1 MDWEKLHG
9 LILDVGV
16 AMIRSGGETHRVVDT
31 LYRLAWAYGC
41 QDVNFWVVPSNIQST
56 VTAPDGTRMTQIRNI
71 RGSGINFDALSEL
84 NAFSRWACAKH
95 PDYEALAERFAQIR
109 ATPPMRAWV
118 YYLGVALGGWGFG
131 FYFGC
136 DLLDSVVSLA
146 ASLLIG
152 LLIRKLSS
160 HESNPLI
167 LNFFIS
173 LIAELFIIT
182 AVHFGVGH
190 HVGCITIGVV
200 MLLISGLGATN
211 GLRDLM
217 YLDTLS
223 GVMNITA
230 SFTGAIGITLGIALP
245 LYMLRGWVGMEP
257 AAAPLFWVQLL
268 AGAAACTGFAL
279 WFRVRGLKV
288 LFCALG
294 VLLTTAV
301 YLQAYRFLPDVFV
314 ATLFA
319 AIVCG
324 LYAQVMA
331 RINRT
336 PATIFSTICILT
348 LIPGSSLYYSM
359 RGFVTRDSAQA
370 SAKAIELV
378 LICFG
383 IVLGYM
389 IVEVFNRFIWKHHR

>member
-1 MDWEKLHG
+1 MDWEKLQG
-9 LILDVGV
+9 LLLDVGV

-41 QDVNFWVVPSNIQST
+41 QEVNFWVVPSNIQST
-56 VTAPDGTRMTQIRNI
+56 FTAPDGTRLTQIRNI
-71 RGSGINFDALSEL
+71 RGSGIDFETLSEL
-84 NAFSRWACAKH
+84 NALSRWACAEQ
-95 PDYEALAERFAQIR
+95 PDCDAIAEVLAAIR
-109 ATPPMRAWV
+109 GTPPQRTWV
-118 YYLGVALGGWGFG
+118 YYLAVALGGWGFG
-131 FYFGC
+131 LYFGC
-136 DLLDSVVSLA
+136 DLLDSAVALA

-152 LLIRKLSS
+152 LLIRKLST
-160 HESNPLI
+160 HESNPLA

-173 LIAELFIIT
+173 LIAEFFIIT

-190 HVGCITIGVV
+190 HVGSITIGVV

-211 GLRDLM
+211 GLRDLIH
-217 YLDTLS
+217 LDTLS

-245 LYMLRGWVGMEP
+245 LYLLRSWVGMEP
-257 AAAPLFWVQLL
+257 AAAPAFWIQLL
-268 AGAAACTGFAL
+268 AGTVACTGFAL
-279 WFRVRGLKV
+279 WFRVRGIKV
-288 LFCALG
+288 LFCAIG
-294 VLLTTAV
+294 VLLTSAV
-301 YLQAYRFLPDVFV
+301 YILAFRYLPDVFL
-314 ATLFA
+314 ATLLA

-359 RGFVTRDSAQA
+359 RGFVTRDSALA
-370 SAKAIELV
+370 SARTTELV
-378 LICFG
+378 LVCFG

-389 IVEVFNRFIWKHHR
+389 VVEVVNRFLWKHHR